1 VVVQGCPIYLYV
13 SREAF
18 QDEYAV
24 TSCRLQYRSVIY
36 MIEMKR
42 AADFMNASTSHYKLS
57 MRIIWVFQGRKKFL
71 FAVWNAL
78 EDKKVH
84 TDGRLLSRSAV
95 FVTV

>member
-1 VVVQGCPIYLYV
+1 V

-24 TSCRLQYRSVIY
+24 TSCRLQYRSAVY

-57 MRIIWVFQGRKKFL
+57 MKIIWVFQGRKKFL
-71 FAVWNAL
+71 FAVWKAL
-78 EDKKVH
+78 EDKEVH